1 MAWRQ
6 LTLDTVICSGRIK
19 GGTLENDSRSTDI
32 MSKDRVDLK
41 KYIREVPDWPK
52 KGILF
57 RDITPLLGN
66 AEAFRAAVDAMA
78 DDYGGA
84 GIQYV
89 VGVEARGF
97 ILGAAVAAKLNVG
110 FIPVRKKGKL
120 PSRTVSV
127 AYDLE
132 YGTNTVEIHKDA
144 VSAGAKVLMVDDLLA
159 TGGTIK
165 ASCELIERL
174 GGKIAGVVFLIELT
188 ELGGIKKLSG
198 YKVKSIIRY

>member
-1 MAWRQ
+1 M
-6 LTLDTVICSGRIK
+6 G
-19 GGTLENDSRSTDI
+19 
-32 MSKDRVDLK
+32 KDRIDLK
-41 KYIREVPDWPK
+41 KFIRSVSDWPK
-52 KGILF
+52 RGVLF

-78 DDYGGA
+78 ADFVGE

-89 VGVEARGF
+89 VGTEARGF
-97 ILGAAVAAKLNVG
+97 IFGAALAAKLNAG
-110 FIPVRKKGKL
+110 FVPVRKKGKL

-132 YGTNTVEIHKDA
+132 YGTSTVEIHKDA
-144 VSAGAKVLMVDDLLA
+144 VPAGAKILMVDDLLA

-165 ASCELIERL
+165 ASCELIEQL
-174 GGKIAGVVFLIELT
+174 GGKIVGVVFLIELT
-188 ELGGIKKLSG
+188 ELNGIKKLAG

>member
-1 MAWRQ
+1 M
-6 LTLDTVICSGRIK
+6 GKERI
-19 GGTLENDSRSTDI
+19 
-32 MSKDRVDLK
+32 DLK
-41 KYIREVPDWPK
+41 KFIRDVPDWPR

-66 AEAFRAAVDAMA
+66 ADAFRAAIEAMA
-78 DDYGGA
+78 AGYVGA
-84 GIQYV
+84 GVQYV

-120 PSRTVSV
+120 PSKTVSV

-132 YGTNTVEIHKDA
+132 YGTSTVEIHKDA
-144 VSAGAKVLMVDDLLA
+144 IPAGAKILMVDDLLA

-165 ASCELIERL
+165 ASCELIEQL
-174 GGKIAGVVFLIELT
+174 GGKIEGVVFLIELT
-188 ELGGIKKLSG
+188 ELEGIKKLAG

>member
-1 MAWRQ
+1 M
-6 LTLDTVICSGRIK
+6 G
-19 GGTLENDSRSTDI
+19 
-32 MSKDRVDLK
+32 KDRIDLK
-41 KYIREVPDWPK
+41 KFIRSVSDWPK
-52 KGILF
+52 KGVLF

-78 DDYGGA
+78 ADFVGE

-89 VGVEARGF
+89 VGTEARGF
-97 ILGAAVAAKLNVG
+97 IFGAALAAKLNAG
-110 FIPVRKKGKL
+110 FVPVRKKGKL

-132 YGTNTVEIHKDA
+132 YGTSTVEIHKDA
-144 VSAGAKVLMVDDLLA
+144 VPAGAKILMVDDLLA

-165 ASCELIERL
+165 ASCELIEQL
-174 GGKIAGVVFLIELT
+174 GGKIVGVVFLIELT
-188 ELGGIKKLSG
+188 ELNGIKKLAG

>member
-1 MAWRQ
+1 M
-6 LTLDTVICSGRIK
+6 G
-19 GGTLENDSRSTDI
+19 
-32 MSKDRVDLK
+32 KDRIELK
-41 KYIREVPDWPK
+41 KYIREVADWPK

-57 RDITPLLGN
+57 YDVTPLLGN

-78 DDYGGA
+78 SDYAGA

-132 YGTNTVEIHKDA
+132 YGTSTVEIHKDA
-144 VSAGAKVLMVDDLLA
+144 VPAGAKVLMVDDLLA

-165 ASCELIERL
+165 ASCELIEQL
-174 GGKIAGVVFLIELT
+174 GGKIIGVVFLIELT